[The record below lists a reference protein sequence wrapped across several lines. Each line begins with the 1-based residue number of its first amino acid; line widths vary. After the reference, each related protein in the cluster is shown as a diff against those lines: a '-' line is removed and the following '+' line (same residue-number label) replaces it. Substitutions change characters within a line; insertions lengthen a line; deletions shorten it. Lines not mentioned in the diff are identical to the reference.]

1 MGSMYG
7 RPWIQGIY
15 FRLIK
20 YIFTIIALICITT
33 SCSTITKN
41 PQTPL
46 TIITVCAGS
55 SKPAPAK
62 CIISN
67 PYMHKEV
74 ITPAV
79 IAVGRSSH
87 DLSIKCSIKDKVFG
101 EAIIKSSFDVD
112 SSGNLF
118 FGGIVG
124 LATDFVTGSAYK
136 YQPKIQLL
144 LDCKNL
150 NILE

>member
-1 MGSMYG
+1 M
-7 RPWIQGIY
+7 
-15 FRLIK
+15 
-20 YIFTIIALICITT
+20 ICITA

-41 PQTPL
+41 SQTPL

-55 SKPAPAK
+55 TKPVTAS

-67 PYMHKEV
+67 PYMHKK
-74 ITPAV
+74 ITTPAV

-87 DLSIKCSIKDKVFG
+87 DLSIKCSIEDKVFG
-101 EAIIKSSFDVD
+101 EAIIKSSFDLD
-112 SSGNLF
+112 AAGNVF

-124 LATDFVTGSAYK
+124 LATDFASGKAYE

-150 NILE
+150 KE

>member
-1 MGSMYG
+1 M
-7 RPWIQGIY
+7 
-15 FRLIK
+15 IK
-20 YIFTIIALICITT
+20 NIFYIIALICITA

-55 SKPAPAK
+55 TEPVPAK
-62 CIISN
+62 CTISN
-67 PYMHKEV
+67 PYMHKKI

-87 DLSIKCSIKDKVFG
+87 DLSIKCSIEDKVFG
-101 EAIIKSSFDVD
+101 EAIIKSSIDLD
-112 SSGNLF
+112 AAGNVF

-124 LATDFVTGSAYK
+124 LATDFVSGKAYE

-150 NILE
+150 KEQ